1 MRRTATVLVL
11 FLAAGS
17 AQAVIVQNAVQNAH
31 FDTNLA
37 GWVLSSDPAD
47 FGVTVSWQAIDALG
61 SGHSGSL
68 RANGS
73 QSFTTSYEVMTECV
87 ALSPSPGAKYDL
99 SLRSRHQNIA
109 AHTEIAAAEYFSG
122 PNCTG
127 GIVGS
132 FEVDT
137 SSGANNVWQ
146 IEHHVNASGASAQ
159 SARVSLLGQETTGVP
174 TRLEFDDVYFGLAAP
189 TSCTP
194 GSGVLCVN
202 DAPGD
207 ARFRIFGSYSTAQGG
222 GSSGGLHAIDLSS
235 LGVAHGGLMWF
246 FAADNPELLVKV
258 LNACTLNGRYWVF
271 ISAGTNVGVELFV
284 EDTHTGAV
292 VDDHN
297 PDLSP
302 FPAVQDLYAL
312 PCS

>member
-1 MRRTATVLVL
+1 MRRAV
-11 FLAAGS
+11 AALILLLITGS
-17 AQAVIVQNAVQNAH
+17 AHALVVQNVVQNAH
-31 FDTNLA
+31 FDTNLS
-37 GWVLSSDPAD
+37 GWVLSSDPAA
-47 FGVTVSWQAIDALG
+47 FGVTVAWQAADGIG
-61 SGHSGSL
+61 SGRSGSL

-73 QSFTTSYEVMTECV
+73 QSFTTSYEIMTQCV
-87 ALSPSPGAKYDL
+87 ALAPSPGAQYDL
-99 SLRSRHQNIA
+99 SLRTRHQNIP

-122 PNCTG
+122 PSCTG
-127 GIVGS
+127 TLVGS

-137 SSGANNVWQ
+137 SSSTNNVWQ
-146 IEHHVNASGASAQ
+146 IEHHLNASGASAQ

-174 TRLEFDDVYFGLAAP
+174 TRLEYDDVYFGLAAP
-189 TSCTP
+189 SSCTP
-194 GSGVLCVN
+194 GTGVLCVN

-222 GSSGGLHAIDLSS
+222 GSTGGLHAIDLSS

-271 ISAGTNVGVELFV
+271 ISAGTNVGVELFT

-297 PDLSP
+297 PDISP
-302 FPAVQDLYAL
+302 FPAVQDIYAL